1 MMYLTE
7 EQAKKILDNGFI
19 DLALL
24 YNENPNLPAC
34 RAMKDVIVKGNG
46 DYYSAAIGF
55 ILGLAAGKHMERE
68 RRKAHNLK
76 VC

>member
-7 EQAKKILDNGFI
+7 EQARKILDNGFI
-19 DLALL
+19 DLAFLC
-24 YNENPNLPAC
+24 NENPNLPAC

-55 ILGLAAGKHMERE
+55 ILGMAAGKHMERE
-68 RRKAHNLK
+68 RRKSHK
-76 VC
+76 HKIR

>member
-7 EQAKKILDNGFI
+7 EQARKILDNGFI
-19 DLALL
+19 DLAFLC
-24 YNENPNLPAC
+24 NENPNLPAC

-55 ILGLAAGKHMERE
+55 ILGLAAGKYMERE
-68 RRKAHNLK
+68 RRKSHK
-76 VC
+76 HKIR

>member
-7 EQAKKILDNGFI
+7 EQSRKILDNGFI
-19 DLALL
+19 DLILL
-24 YNENPNLPAC
+24 SDSNPNLPAC
-34 RAMKDVIVKGNG
+34 QAMNDVIVRENGN
-46 DYYSAAIGF
+46 YYSAAIGF
-55 ILGLAAGKHMERE
+55 ILGLTAGKHMERE

>member
-1 MMYLTE
+1 MYLTE
-7 EQAKKILDNGFI
+7 EQAKKILDNEI
-19 DLALL
+19 VDLILL
-24 YNENPNLPAC
+24 SDSNPNFPAC
-34 RAMKDVIVKGNG
+34 RDMKDVIVKGNG